1 MFGCLDKIPLLK
13 RKKKSKSKKC
23 KSEVDRPSVTQPGLT
38 RSDNSVPLSKQR
50 SRKDTQTKRPLAGL
64 RAHLI
69 QQKQV
74 PRESDCLI
82 VIGSDR
88 DFLAFPQTSQSSSV
102 LGPDLPI
109 SVDELDRCGLQV
121 RNGWKVANSKQHTF
135 FCTRFEWNSESP
147 ELTVN
152 PGQAVLIWFEI
163 WFLSGIQTWS

>member
-1 MFGCLDKIPLLK
+1 MDG
-13 RKKKSKSKKC
+13 
-23 KSEVDRPSVTQPGLT
+23 PSVTQSGLI

-64 RAHLI
+64 RAHLL

-88 DFLAFPQTSQSSSV
+88 DFLAFPQNSSV

-121 RNGWKVANSKQHTF
+121 RNCWKVAN
-135 FCTRFEWNSESP
+135 
-147 ELTVN
+147 
-152 PGQAVLIWFEI
+152 
-163 WFLSGIQTWS
+163 